1 LLLVAIIGAAAVVRA
16 AVADSSPRLALADC
30 RLDDAEH
37 LRSLSAQCA
46 ELEVL
51 EDRAVPSSPRIR
63 LKVAVI
69 PALDRSGPRDPL
81 FVIAGGPGQAATDFY
96 VSTAPAFARVQR
108 ERDIVLVDQ
117 RGTGGSNALECEYPE
132 EDELA
137 DMSPAE
143 IRRLA
148 RDCLAALKS
157 DPRHYTTS
165 AAVRDLDEVRAA
177 LRYERVNLYGVS
189 YGTRVAQHYMR
200 RFPERVRAVILD
212 GVVPPGLALVAD
224 SALQAQR
231 ALDLIFERC
240 AADAECHAAFPDP
253 AGAFAALRARLARQP
268 AIVSMPDPVTGKV
281 TRETIRAIHLQIATR
296 FLSYAPERAALLPLL
311 LEEAAERDNLA
322 PLAAQAELLA
332 TRYAGALSVGMHNAV
347 VCTEDAPLID
357 PKRIDRPALEK
368 SYLGTLQLDGLIEV
382 CKVWPRGTIDPD
394 FHAPLVS
401 AAPVLLLSG
410 TADPV
415 TPPGYAED
423 ARRAFSQSLHVV
435 IAGQGHGQLGVG
447 CVPRLLADFLERGT
461 TQGLDISCTRTI
473 APAPFFTSFTGPP
486 P

>member
-1 LLLVAIIGAAAVVRA
+1 
-16 AVADSSPRLALADC
+16 
-30 RLDDAEH
+30 
-37 LRSLSAQCA
+37 
-46 ELEVL
+46 
-51 EDRAVPSSPRIR
+51 
-63 LKVAVI
+63 
-69 PALDRSGPRDPL
+69 
-81 FVIAGGPGQAATDFY
+81 
-96 VSTAPAFARVQR
+96 
-108 ERDIVLVDQ
+108 
-117 RGTGGSNALECEYPE
+117 
-132 EDELA
+132 
-137 DMSPAE
+137 
-143 IRRLA
+143 
-148 RDCLAALKS
+148 
-157 DPRHYTTS
+157 
-165 AAVRDLDEVRAA
+165 
-177 LRYERVNLYGVS
+177 
-189 YGTRVAQHYMR
+189 
-200 RFPERVRAVILD
+200 
-212 GVVPPGLALVAD
+212 
-224 SALQAQR
+224 
-231 ALDLIFERC
+231 
-240 AADAECHAAFPDP
+240 
-253 AGAFAALRARLARQP
+253 
-268 AIVSMPDPVTGKV
+268 MPDPVTGKV